1 MKTGAQLYTVRLFTQ
16 TVPDFQE
23 TMRRVAE
30 IGYRTVQLSAIGGAV
45 TPQIARETADE
56 TGLEIVLTHSDLK
69 MCIRDSGRRYRLCG
83 TAGCPGTEGG
93 R

>member
-30 IGYRTVQLSAIGGAV
+30 IGY
-45 TPQIARETADE
+45 
-56 TGLEIVLTHSDLK
+56 
-69 MCIRDSGRRYRLCG
+69 
-83 TAGCPGTEGG
+83 
-93 R
+93 